1 MVTLF
6 QTAGIG
12 ALLFLDATAV
22 GHFLISAP
30 IVTAPLIG
38 WFLGDI
44 TLGLIIGAYLELIW
58 IGLLPVGSR
67 IPPNANVVAV
77 VATASLIMGG
87 ANISGGII
95 SPILVWG
102 VFYGV
107 FCGIVAREMKVSLYF
122 LHSHFGH
129 LCDRA
134 AHKGTLARVEGIA
147 LSAILLDWIMMF
159 LFLSIAI
166 WSGKM
171 IIGYLTALNWSAF
184 EISSRIALD
193 AFILVGLAVVLDLFS
208 RKTEYWLPLVVS
220 AVAGLVFLSF
230 MKIISAV
237 FILLVLLALCVTTYI
252 AAQMRW
258 RRD

>member
-6 QTAGIG
+6 QTAAVG

-30 IVTAPLIG
+30 IVTAPIIG
-38 WFLGDI
+38 WLLGDI
-44 TLGLIIGAYLELIW
+44 TIGLVIGAYLELIW

-87 ANISGGII
+87 ATIKGDVI
-95 SPILVWG
+95 SPVLVWG

-107 FCGIVAREMKVSLYF
+107 FCGIVAREIKVGLYS
-122 LHSHFGH
+122 LHSRFGH
-129 LCDRA
+129 FCDRA
-134 AHKGTLARVEGIA
+134 AHKGKLASVERVA
-147 LSAILLDWIMMF
+147 LFSILLDWALMF
-159 LFLSIAI
+159 IFFSIAI
-166 WSGKM
+166 FLGK
-171 IIGYLTALNWSAF
+171 IIIRYLTDLNLSSF
-184 EISSRIALD
+184 KISSRIALD
-193 AFILVGLAVVLDLFS
+193 AFILVGLAVILDLFS
-208 RKTEYWLPLVVS
+208 KKTEYWLPLVVS

-237 FILLVLLALCVTTYI
+237 FVLLVLLAVCVTTFI
-252 AAQMRW
+252 TAQMRW